1 MVIVSCNHIGIL
13 INESN
18 EIDCELFIN
27 DFNWFKEYIGF
38 CIEIEKGYELD
49 EIDMMDI
56 SENEREKMKSK
67 IHDKFLSDNI
77 EKFIGEFNSRFNKYN
92 IYELYILI

>member
-1 MVIVSCNHIGIL
+1 
-13 INESN
+13 
-18 EIDCELFIN
+18 
-27 DFNWFKEYIGF
+27 
-38 CIEIEKGYELD
+38 
-49 EIDMMDI
+49 MMDI

-92 IYELYILI
+92 IYEYIF